1 MVADSDIAVAAMDNS
16 VEDHNTNQ
24 VSAESLKVTN
34 NQQKQEI
41 SGLTEE
47 LKLIKSSMVDFQV
60 EAKTMYSEKNIA
72 VSKVQNMQR

>member
-72 VSKVQNMQR
+72 VSKVQNMQM